1 MVLNLKRWVEFIEDE
16 YESIVIPK
24 GQFNDY
30 TIRLDRIDGFSVED
44 EELVLVIGGN
54 EYFFEYDK
62 KEYTKLVNYFN
73 NISNFRFN

>member
-1 MVLNLKRWVEFIEDE
+1 MVLNLKRWIEFI
-16 YESIVIPK
+16 
-24 GQFNDY
+24 
-30 TIRLDRIDGFSVED
+30 ED

-62 KEYTKLVNYFN
+62 KEYNKLVNYFN